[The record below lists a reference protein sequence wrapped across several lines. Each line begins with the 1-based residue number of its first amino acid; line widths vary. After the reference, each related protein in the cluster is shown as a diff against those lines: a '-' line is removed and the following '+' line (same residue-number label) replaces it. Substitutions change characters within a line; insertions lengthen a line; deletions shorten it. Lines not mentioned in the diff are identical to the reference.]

1 MIFKYIYTLLHIGEY
16 PQKEK
21 RILIDGGNGQTELQ
35 KTYYKRINLELS
47 FTSFQIRKLGRL
59 CL

>member
-1 MIFKYIYTLLHIGEY
+1 MIFKYIYTLLHIGKY

-35 KTYYKRINLELS
+35 KTYYKMN
-47 FTSFQIRKLGRL
+47 
-59 CL
+59 